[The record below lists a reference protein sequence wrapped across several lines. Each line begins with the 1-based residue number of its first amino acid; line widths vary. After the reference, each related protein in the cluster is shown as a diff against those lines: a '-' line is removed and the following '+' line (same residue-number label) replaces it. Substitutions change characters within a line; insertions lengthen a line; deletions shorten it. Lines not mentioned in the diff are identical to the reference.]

1 MSQITSRQKVSRVV
15 SSERHPKS
23 WDTHFARKQN
33 VSCGMQTSTHVKI
46 TGLTGSLRQALQT
59 DGCGQKLVRETSS
72 TVTSRQQTDF
82 ITTDIMQF
90 IPLRLQGSASGC
102 SLSRA
107 CSVALTYLG

>member
-82 ITTDIMQF
+82 ITTDTS
-90 IPLRLQGSASGC
+90 PSC
-102 SLSRA
+102 SLFRFGCKAAHQDAACRA
-107 CSVALTYLG
+107 PAVLL